1 MESIKSPTETRFT
14 DELLTILREAQFR
27 DPFFEA
33 VRAGQMSRAGVKQ
46 WVLQASLVVRE
57 FTRFI
62 SAIHANCPHRDAQQ
76 LMAENL
82 WEEHGRGHA
91 ERDHYFLIRKLAK
104 SLGATDNE
112 IDNATPLAEAAA
124 YIDQCF
130 KATRDG
136 SFIDGMATIGI
147 GIEYSIPAF
156 FGALAE
162 MFCAQYGLAQ
172 KDVAYLL
179 VHVGEDEDHARRAL
193 ELIEKYADMDDVQQR
208 AKQALRD
215 LLAVKHRF
223 AEALY
228 AHCSAAA

>member
-1 MESIKSPTETRFT
+1 MKSIQSTESRFA
-14 DELLTILREAQFR
+14 DELLAILRADKFR
-27 DPFFEA
+27 DPFFDA
-33 VRAGQMSRAGVKQ
+33 VRAGRMSRAGVKR
-46 WVLQASLVVRE
+46 WVLQAALVVHE

-62 SAIHANCPHRDAQQ
+62 SAIHANCPHREAQQ

-104 SLGATDNE
+104 SLGATEEE
-112 IDNATPLAEAAA
+112 IDRTTPLPETLG

-136 SFIDGMATIGI
+136 SFIDGMAAIGV
-147 GIEYSIPAF
+147 GIEFQTPAF

-162 MFCAQYGLAQ
+162 MFCTHYGLVRE
-172 KDVAYLL
+172 DVTYLL

-193 ELIEKYADMDDVQQR
+193 ELLDKYADTDAAQQH
-208 AKQALRD
+208 AKQALREM
-215 LLAVKHRF
+215 LAAKHRF

-228 AHCSAAA
+228 AHCSAAS

>member
-1 MESIKSPTETRFT
+1 MEPIKSTESRFA
-14 DELLTILREAQFR
+14 DELLAILRAESFR
-27 DPFFEA
+27 DPFFDS
-33 VRAGQMSRAGVKQ
+33 VRAGRINREGGKL
-46 WVLQASLVVRE
+46 WVLQAALVVRD

-82 WEEHGRGHA
+82 WEEHGRGRA

-104 SLGATDNE
+104 SLGATDAE
-112 IDNATPLAEAAA
+112 IDSTTPLPEATA

-136 SFIDGMATIGI
+136 SFIDGMAAIGV
-147 GIEYSIPAF
+147 GIEFTIPAF

-162 MFCAQYGLAQ
+162 IFCARYGLARE
-172 KDVAYLL
+172 DVTYLL
-179 VHVGEDEDHARRAL
+179 IHVGEDEDHARRAL
-193 ELIEKYADMDDVQQR
+193 ELIEKYADTDDVQQG

-228 AHCSAAA
+228 AHCSTAV